1 MKKFAET
8 LRVLFAQGRAL
19 DRRERILQFIT
30 KEQVGIEVGPWFAP
44 IAPKKEGY
52 NCWALDLFDAATL
65 RRKAQSDP
73 AVPKERIPEVE
84 EVDLIGSATSI
95 ADLVA
100 ARGALGTF
108 DYIIS
113 SHNFEHLPD
122 PIRFLQGCE
131 KVLKRGGILSMAIP
145 DRRTCYDYF
154 RPHTTLSAWLEAY
167 FESRVRP
174 TFAQVFEQ
182 NTLRSSMDL
191 DGKVMTS
198 WSLFDDPRGVAPL
211 RTLQEYFASWE
222 AFLAAPDSEY
232 RDVHCWVFTPASF
245 ELLIRDL
252 EFLTLVNFE
261 IVDVSLPI
269 GNEFVVH
276 LRKKSGGIEG
286 VADKERFYETRKNLL
301 HRVNDEAAL
310 NSQRYFPRAIVL
322 LKTSRLTVPL
332 RSIGRAPGKLR
343 GRAIR
348 RQIPSR

>member
-1 MKKFAET
+1 MKKFAEM
-8 LRVLFAQGRAL
+8 LRMLFAQDQAI
-19 DRRERILQFIT
+19 DRRQRILQFIT
-30 KEQVGIEVGPWFAP
+30 KQQVGIEVGPWFAP
-44 IAPKKEGY
+44 IAPKKDGY

-73 AVPKERIPEVE
+73 AVPRERIPEVE

-95 ADLVA
+95 ADLVSE
-100 ARGALGTF
+100 RGELGTF

-122 PIRFLQGCE
+122 PIRFLRGCE
-131 KVLKRGGILSMAIP
+131 KVLKGGGILSMAIP
-145 DRRTCYDYF
+145 DRRACYDYF

-182 NTLRSSMDL
+182 NTLRSSMDR
-191 DGKVMTS
+191 DGKLMTS
-198 WSLFDDPRGVAPL
+198 WSLYDDPRRIAPL
-211 RTLQEYFASWE
+211 RTLQEYFDSWK

-261 IVDVSLPI
+261 IVDVSPPI

-286 VADKERFYETRKNLL
+286 AVDQERFYETRKNLL
-301 HRVNDEAAL
+301 HRVNDEAGF
-310 NSQRYFPRAIVL
+310 NSQKYFPRTIVL
-322 LKTSRLTVPL
+322 LKTLRLTVPL
-332 RSIGRAPGKLR
+332 RFMGRALGKLR
-343 GRAIR
+343 GKAIR
-348 RQIPSR
+348 RQIPPR